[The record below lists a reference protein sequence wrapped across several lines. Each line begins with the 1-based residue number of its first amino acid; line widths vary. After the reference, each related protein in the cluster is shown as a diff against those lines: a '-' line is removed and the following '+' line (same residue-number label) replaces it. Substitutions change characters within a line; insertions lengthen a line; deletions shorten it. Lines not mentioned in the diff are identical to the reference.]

1 MSFVSWHKYDSVWAK
16 IDETKIWENS
26 KQKLHGAVTDRNLN
40 FNECVFNLCKKV
52 GRNLSVLARLSNYM
66 SFEKKKRKILLKA
79 FAKSQFGYFPLTCM
93 FHGRKADLKIDHIV
107 ICVLYTRIMSCHLK
121 SY

>member
-1 MSFVSWHKYDSVWAK
+1 MR
-16 IDETKIWENS
+16 KIWQKSVCFS
-26 KQKLHGAVTDRNLN
+26 KIIKLYE
-40 FNECVFNLCKKV
+40 F
-52 GRNLSVLARLSNYM
+52 S
-66 SFEKKKRKILLKA
+66 KKKKKNIKA